1 MHIQMT
7 AEPIVLTYDDFC
19 ALPDDGR
26 RYEILDGDL
35 YMSPAPIPFHQ
46 RVSANLN
53 DILRQHVRRNS
64 LGQVF
69 YAPVDV
75 LLSEHNIVEPD
86 LVYISKANIG
96 ILTDKNIKGPPDLL
110 VEILSPSSAVRD
122 TRDKRNIYARCGV
135 PWYWIVDAERR
146 SLIELERQD
155 NAYLVTAE
163 LSSDTTFLPR
173 LFPSLAIPLSSLWE

>member
-96 ILTDKNIKGPPDLL
+96 ILTDKNIKGHP
-110 VEILSPSSAVRD
+110 I
-122 TRDKRNIYARCGV
+122 C
-135 PWYWIVDAERR
+135 
-146 SLIELERQD
+146 
-155 NAYLVTAE
+155 
-163 LSSDTTFLPR
+163 
-173 LFPSLAIPLSSLWE
+173 